1 MLVKLKDIGKIVTG
15 KTPSKKEAKYW
26 NTNDIPFVKPDDF
39 TNDASE
45 LKDYNSY
52 ISEFGSKKAN
62 KIPKN
67 SVLVTCIGTIGKVV
81 INDREVTTNQQI
93 NAIIPNENI
102 NSKYLMYQLLQK
114 KEYLKH
120 IAHAPVVP
128 IINKSTFEKVKI
140 LLLPLPQQKTI
151 AQTLDKAK
159 ELIALRKESIE
170 KLDVLAKSL
179 FVDMFGDPV
188 ENEMGWE
195 VVKLENVIK
204 IDAPMVQP
212 NTPEYENLY
221 LIGSDRISKNTGKI
235 LPAKKAKEDK
245 VISKKFLF
253 DDRYVLYSKIRP
265 YLNKVA
271 IANFTGLCSA
281 DMYPLRPLKNKI
293 NKEFLWQLLLA
304 KHFLNYTE
312 TLPDRA
318 SIPKLN
324 RKELLDYEFPLP
336 NINIQQKFAKII
348 QKIETQ
354 KALYE
359 KELVKLE
366 ENFEA
371 LLAKSFA

>member
-1 MLVKLKDIGKIVTG
+1 MRVKLTDICEFQGGSQPPKSEWSDKKLENHVRMLQIRDFTQGKEKYIQYVKDSKKLKKCHDSDILIGRYGASLGKILTG
-15 KTPSKKEAKYW
+15 LEGAYNVALMKITPNEKLNQNYLYQ
-26 NTNDIPFVKPDDF
+26 F
-39 TNDASE
+39 
-45 LKDYNSY
+45 LNS
-52 ISEFGSKKAN
+52 SSF
-62 KIPKN
+62 
-67 SVLVTCIGTIGKVV
+67 
-81 INDREVTTNQQI
+81 Q
-93 NAIIPNENI
+93 NAIYSIGSRAAQAGFNKDDLSNI
-102 NSKYLMYQLLQK
+102 Q
-114 KEYLKH
+114 
-120 IAHAPVVP
+120 I
-128 IINKSTFEKVKI
+128 
-140 LLLPLPQQKTI
+140 PLPPLTQQKTI

-159 ELIALRKESIE
+159 ELIELRKKSIE
-170 KLDVLAKSL
+170 KLDELAKSL

-188 ENEMGWE
+188 ENPMGWE
-195 VVKLENVIK
+195 VVNLGNVIK

-235 LPAKKAKEDK
+235 LPAKTAKEDN

-271 IANFTGLCSA
+271 LADFTGLCSA
-281 DMYPLRPLKNKI
+281 DMYPLRPLENKI

-304 KHFLNYTE
+304 RHFLKYTE

-324 RKELLDYEFPLP
+324 RKELLDYKFPLP
-336 NINIQQKFAKII
+336 PLTLQQKFAKTI

-354 KALYE
+354 KSLYE
-359 KELVKLE
+359 KELTKLE